1 MSLQGINN
9 ILRSFLD
16 LVENDEI
23 PDAESMIEGMN
34 IQFNQC
40 IDLPNEQIND
50 KETFKQLAMRF
61 WTLED
66 RLSSDTKT
74 QNLRFNVNNIERNI
88 E

>member
-23 PDAESMIEGMN
+23 TSAESMIEGMN
-34 IQFNQC
+34 IQFNKH
-40 IDLPNEQIND
+40 IDLPNEPIND

-61 WTLED
+61 WTLEN
-66 RLSSDTKT
+66 RLSRDTKT
-74 QNLRFNVNNIERNI
+74 QNLRFNVKNIERYI
-88 E
+88 